1 MPTPRSSHEL
11 PIDQVLGLAGALGPG
26 GLPDGSFDGIGG
38 RRFGYGR
45 PLSRSVRLD
54 MAAFQAAIA
63 DELSR
68 LARRSPE
75 ELATS
80 GG

>member
-1 MPTPRSSHEL
+1 MRWFSVDAE
-11 PIDQVLGLAGALGPG
+11 GLKPG
-26 GLPDGSFDGIGG
+26 
-38 RRFGYGR
+38 
-45 PLSRSVRLD
+45 SRSAGIAP
-54 MAAFQAAIA
+54 AAVA

-68 LARRSPE
+68 LADRSPE

>member
-1 MPTPRSSHEL
+1 MNCSSC
-11 PIDQVLGLAGALGPG
+11 
-26 GLPDGSFDGIGG
+26 
-38 RRFGYGR
+38 
-45 PLSRSVRLD
+45 
-54 MAAFQAAIA
+54 MAAVPAAVA

-68 LARRSPE
+68 LADRSPE